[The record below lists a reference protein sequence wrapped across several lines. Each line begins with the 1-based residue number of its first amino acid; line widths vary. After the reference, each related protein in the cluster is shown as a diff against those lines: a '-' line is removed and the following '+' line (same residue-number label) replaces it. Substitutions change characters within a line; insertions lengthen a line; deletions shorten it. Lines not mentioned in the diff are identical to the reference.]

1 MNYQIT
7 IRYGRRIQ
15 RYHSLTV
22 EAPDAAGAL
31 RAAADGIPTEILG
44 EVDIV
49 ELREA
54 PDFDKAS
61 FRQGEG

>member
-7 IRYGRRIQ
+7 IRYGRKIQ
-15 RYHSLTV
+15 RYHSLTL

-54 PDFDKAS
+54 PDFDKALN
-61 FRQGEG
+61 REEGG

>member
-1 MNYQIT
+1 MDYQIT
-7 IRYGRRIQ
+7 IRYGRKIQ
-15 RYHSLTV
+15 RYHSLTL

-31 RAAADGIPTEILG
+31 RAAADGIPTEILE

-54 PDFDKAS
+54 PDFDKALN
-61 FRQGEG
+61 REGED